1 MAYTNVNNE
10 RKVENE
16 KQYIIENDV
25 DEIDQ
30 IQFEKPMRTAVMR
43 GGQLPD
49 NYEIEESVPMTQT
62 IQDDIQQTAQE
73 EGLVSEALGGE
84 NPTPEEVIS
93 ALKTSEMPEGAQKNK
108 EEYEEEKVKKFRKVT
123 ATRDLLLNRTKRVIP
138 MHFNAVIDVED
149 EFGNFKQEL
158 VELDFQI
165 KRLSESQVNHII
177 NHKLLNKADSD
188 MTDEEFAQA
197 SKFRSKFL
205 AQTVVEPQLTQEE
218 WRNECDAGIM
228 TAAFN
233 TATDILNKIDD
244 TSLFQ

>member
-30 IQFEKPMRTAVMR
+30 IQFEKPMKTAVMR

-49 NYEIEESVPMTQT
+49 NYEIEEPTPMTQS
-62 IQDDIQQTAQE
+62 IQDDIQKTAQE

-84 NPTPEEVIS
+84 NPTPEDVIS

>member
-1 MAYTNVNNE
+1 MAYTNVN
-10 RKVENE
+10 NE

-30 IQFEKPMRTAVMR
+30 VKMTKPMKSAVMR
-43 GGQLPD
+43 NGQLPE
-49 NYEIEESVPMTQT
+49 NYEIEDEPVPMTQN
-62 IQDDIQQTAQE
+62 IQDEIQKSAQE
-73 EGLVSEALGGE
+73 EGLVSDALGGE

-108 EEYEEEKVKKFRKVT
+108 EEYEEEKVKKFRRVT

-138 MHFNAVIDVED
+138 MHFNAIIDVD
-149 EFGNFKQEL
+149 DGMGGVTQEL
-158 VELDFQI
+158 VELDFKI
-165 KRLSESQVNHII
+165 KRLSESEVNHII
-177 NHKLLNKADSD
+177 NHKLLNKADAD

-205 AQTVVEPQLTQEE
+205 SQTVVEPKLTQEE
-218 WRNECDAGIM
+218 WRTECDAGIM

>member
-1 MAYTNVNNE
+1 MAYRNVNKE
-10 RKVENE
+10 E
-16 KQYIIENDV
+16 KQFIIENDV

-30 IQFEKPMRTAVMR
+30 VQMTKPMKSAVMR
-43 GGQLPD
+43 NGQLPD
-49 NYEIEESVPMTQT
+49 NYKVEEEITPLESV
-62 IQDDIQQTAQE
+62 QDEIQQAAEE

-84 NPTPEEVIS
+84 NPTPEEVID
-93 ALKTSEMPEGAQKNK
+93 ALKTSEMPEGAIKNK
-108 EEYEEEKVKKFRKVT
+108 EEYEDEKVKQFRKVT

-138 MHFNAVIDVED
+138 MHFKAVIDVEN
-149 EFGNFKQEL
+149 EFGEFDQEL
-158 VELDFQI
+158 VELDFKI

-177 NHKLLNKADSD
+177 NHKLLNKADAD

-205 AQTVVEPQLTQEE
+205 AQTVVEPKLTQEE
-218 WRNECDAGIM
+218 WRQECDAGIM

>member
-1 MAYTNVNNE
+1 MAYTNVNQ
-10 RKVENE
+10 E

-30 IQFEKPMRTAVMR
+30 VKMTKPMKSAVMR
-43 GGQLPD
+43 NGQLPE
-49 NYEIEESVPMTQT
+49 NYEIEEDPVPMTKSV
-62 IQDDIQQTAQE
+62 QDEIQQSAQE

-84 NPTPEEVIS
+84 NPTHEDVIN
-93 ALKTSEMPEGAQKNK
+93 ALKTSEMPEGAQRNK

-138 MHFNAVIDVED
+138 MHFNAVIDVD
-149 EFGNFKQEL
+149 DGMGGVTQEL
-158 VELDFQI
+158 VELDFKI
-165 KRLSESQVNHII
+165 KRLSESEVNHII
-177 NHKLLNKADSD
+177 NHKLLNKADAD

-205 AQTVVEPQLTQEE
+205 AQTIIEPKLSQEE

>member
-30 IQFEKPMRTAVMR
+30 IQFEKPMKTAVMR

-93 ALKTSEMPEGAQKNK
+93 ALKTSEMPKGAQKNK
-108 EEYEEEKVKKFRKVT
+108 EEYEEEKTEKFRKIT
-123 ATRDLLLNRTKRVIP
+123 ATRDLLTRRTQRHIP
-138 MHFNAVIDVED
+138 ITIKTVMDIDLPNGEI
-149 EFGNFKQEL
+149 GQEL
-158 VELDFQI
+158 VELEFYI
-165 KRLSESQVNHII
+165 KRLSESEINHVI
-177 NHKLLNKADSD
+177 NHKLINKADAD
-188 MTDEEFAQA
+188 MTDEEYAQA
-197 SKFRSKFL
+197 SKFKSKFL
-205 AQTVVEPQLTQEE
+205 ARTVIGEE
-218 WRNECDAGIM
+218 FDENFWRNECDVGLM
-228 TAAFN
+228 NSTFN
-233 TATDILNKIDD
+233 KVTDVLNRIDD
-244 TSLFQ
+244 ASLFQ